1 MSRRRSKTKKRGP
14 SPSHDEGMLFDDPE
28 HDDIDAS
35 MDGEWSGDEPG
46 DELFEESFEDYDD
59 ELPFSPSRR
68 RAQGYRDV
76 DDWN

>member
-1 MSRRRSKTKKRGP
+1 MSRRRSKAKKRGT

-28 HDDIDAS
+28 HDFDSGADL
-35 MDGEWSGDEPG
+35 EWSDDAMGDEP
-46 DELFEESFEDYDD
+46 LEESFGDYDD

-76 DDWN
+76 DDWS